1 MRIPEYVPDPADE
14 RRGWTV
20 HAVLGTTGAALVLGV
35 SLVLAP
41 GGGGG
46 AAAGP
51 PPQPSGA
58 AGRGADVPGAVL
70 EPLPPAVPTWVSV
83 PAIGVDAPLTPVG
96 LEPDGWIESP
106 PEDVPGLAGW
116 YRDGAAPGADGTA
129 VVVGHVD
136 NAAGPAVFYGLG
148 ALNPGDRVEVVRE
161 DGRAVGFTVYD
172 IAVYDKAD
180 LPAHVFRATG
190 QAELRLLTC
199 GGGFDEDSGYTG
211 NVVVF
216 ARMSDAT

>member
-1 MRIPEYVPDPADE
+1 M
-14 RRGWTV
+14 
-20 HAVLGTTGAALVLGV
+20 LGTAGAALVLGV

-41 GGGGG
+41 DGGPT
-46 AAAGP
+46 ADAGP

-58 AGRGADVPGAVL
+58 ASPGAAGTSGDVL

-96 LEPDGWIESP
+96 LDPEGWIESP

-116 YRDGAAPGADGTA
+116 YRDGTSPGADGTA

-148 ALNPGDRVEVVRE
+148 ALAPGDRIEVVRE
-161 DGRAVGFTVYD
+161 DGRAAGFTVYD

-180 LPAHVFRATG
+180 LPAHVYRATG
-190 QAELRLLTC
+190 QAELRLITC
-199 GGGFDEDSGYTG
+199 GGSFDADQGYEG

-216 ARMSDAT
+216 ARMSDAG